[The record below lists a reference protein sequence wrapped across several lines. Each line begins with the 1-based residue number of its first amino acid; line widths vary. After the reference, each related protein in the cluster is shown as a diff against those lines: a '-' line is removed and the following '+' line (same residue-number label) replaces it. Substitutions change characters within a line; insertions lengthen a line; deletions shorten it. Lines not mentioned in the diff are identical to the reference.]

1 MQRVI
6 GIKRILSLIKLYS
19 TVVFTASIPVLREV
33 RKDLELSVR
42 KV

>member
-1 MQRVI
+1 MRRVI
-6 GIKRILSLIKLYS
+6 GIKRIISLIKVND
-19 TVVFTASIPVLREV
+19 TVVLTASIPVLREV